1 MNETVWSTESSVSFL
16 EGLPLSS
23 GRKMVLWP
31 GGYEPSS
38 LMQGLGPHYGFSLGF
53 LFKGR
58 EAGGALTLPA
68 RVDTPQ
74 SSEGGFMS

>member
-1 MNETVWSTESSVSFL
+1 
-16 EGLPLSS
+16 
-23 GRKMVLWP
+23 MVLWP
-31 GGYEPSS
+31 GGCEPSS